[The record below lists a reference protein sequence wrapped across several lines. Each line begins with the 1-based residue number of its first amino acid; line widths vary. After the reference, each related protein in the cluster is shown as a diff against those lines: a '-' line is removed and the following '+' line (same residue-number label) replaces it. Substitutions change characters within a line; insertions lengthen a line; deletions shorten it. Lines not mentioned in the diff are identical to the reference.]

1 MGRSISG
8 APYSHVW
15 DAELRR
21 MVPSRWAALLILAA
35 AASALPVFPDGEGG
49 GGYIPGGAEEEPTM
63 DGLEQRGIEIA
74 LDISHSRSSA
84 PVDELGESE
93 SESEKE
99 SEKEKQP
106 PSAKEMNVVMGDGL
120 KIWKEGEKKNGDES
134 MGKLNN
140 AMGVAEQGALNKAW
154 KKGKGYIEQAAI
166 KAHLKHPKEV
176 AKEGAES
183 MEKGMKM
190 VTKMVGDDTAHVEGE
205 EKAAEKE
212 VPVGTKAEPHG
223 EKVIDEFKE
232 SDKLVH
238 QAKQDYDHK
247 AKTAPKRYA
256 KLKAKQAATVEKEAA
271 FANKALEW
279 ANAKA
284 KGDKNPAAKAKD
296 QKLAKT
302 VGKDAQLVVSAAK
315 RLDAKAKA
323 AALAAK
329 KPTYDPKKDPREKLN
344 PFDFAVKEMKH
355 IKKKPAK
362 KEQLF
367 AAVHVIPAGGGFCQL
382 RLASKSNRL
391 DPSIGSGR
399 RSEAHGRTGQR
410 G

>member
-140 AMGVAEQGALNKAW
+140 AMGVAEQGAL
-154 KKGKGYIEQAAI
+154 

-176 AKEGAES
+176 AKKGAET

-190 VTKMVGDDTAHVEGE
+190 VTKM
-205 EKAAEKE
+205 
-212 VPVGTKAEPHG
+212 
-223 EKVIDEFKE
+223 
-232 SDKLVH
+232 
-238 QAKQDYDHK
+238 
-247 AKTAPKRYA
+247 
-256 KLKAKQAATVEKEAA
+256 
-271 FANKALEW
+271 
-279 ANAKA
+279 
-284 KGDKNPAAKAKD
+284 
-296 QKLAKT
+296 
-302 VGKDAQLVVSAAK
+302 
-315 RLDAKAKA
+315 
-323 AALAAK
+323 
-329 KPTYDPKKDPREKLN
+329 
-344 PFDFAVKEMKH
+344 
-355 IKKKPAK
+355 
-362 KEQLF
+362 
-367 AAVHVIPAGGGFCQL
+367 
-382 RLASKSNRL
+382 
-391 DPSIGSGR
+391 
-399 RSEAHGRTGQR
+399 
-410 G
+410 